1 MQDMEDGDVLMDAV
15 TNELSMNIVEFN
27 SIFDATK

>member
-1 MQDMEDGDVLMDAV
+1 MEDGEVLMDAV

-27 SIFDATK
+27 SNFDMAK